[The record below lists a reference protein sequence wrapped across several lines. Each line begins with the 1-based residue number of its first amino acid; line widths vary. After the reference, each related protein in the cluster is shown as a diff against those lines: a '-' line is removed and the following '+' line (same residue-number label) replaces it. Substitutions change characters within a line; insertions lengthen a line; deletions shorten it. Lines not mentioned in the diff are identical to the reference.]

1 MKRGAIFNCGHEGAT
16 RQYVSTF
23 STVQRVVLCPSC
35 VKDINENPQDP
46 RFIGE
51 TISEAARGRD
61 EKHAVG

>member
-35 VKDINENPQDP
+35 VKEINENKQDP

-51 TISEAARGRD
+51 TISDAARGRD
-61 EKHAVG
+61 EKHATN